1 MSPPP
6 IERGARGKPN
16 VQMPQVCWTQLNG
29 EKRRAAGSDQGRMC
43 GSRRIEDGRKRPQL
57 IESAAVPFEII
68 ALQHHPEV
76 GEFMLMPGDVA
87 GRRLSQLGKGA
98 RRPSRRA
105 WNGE

>member
-1 MSPPP
+1 
-6 IERGARGKPN
+6 
-16 VQMPQVCWTQLNG
+16 VQVVFHAAEPT
-29 EKRRAAGSDQGRMC
+29 RRSLFWGFKSG
-43 GSRRIEDGRKRPQL
+43 

-76 GEFMLMPGDVA
+76 GGFMLMPGHVA